1 MEKKLFVPALLMASV
16 LLFGAGCD
24 ANTEESKNTEDS
36 EEKVTFETKDADTK
50 NTWEETNEQTDENNK
65 EEVVEEVKS
74 ELTLSAEALG
84 GGLVKLTWTKS
95 DDIKTDA
102 EKGFILVRSAT
113 ENPEHNQKNFWFR
126 QGAEKRET
134 IWKSVPTGTQHFRIC
149 TLENEKCAVY
159 SNDVQLEVK

>member
-16 LLFGAGCD
+16 LLFGAGCN
-24 ANTEESKNTEDS
+24 ATTEENKDTEDNS
-36 EEKVTFETKDADTK
+36 TKTTFETKDAD
-50 NTWEETNEQTDENNK
+50 NESSWEDTNNNEEEK
-65 EEVVEEVKS
+65 TEEVVEEVKS

-84 GGLVKLTWTKS
+84 GGLVKLTWTKT

-113 ENPEHNQKNFWFR
+113 ENPEHNQTNFWFR
-126 QGAEKRET
+126 QGTEKRET
-134 IWKSVPTGTQHFRIC
+134 IWKDIPTGTQHFRIC
-149 TLENEKCAVY
+149 TLEQEKCSIY